1 MENSD
6 SKVNV
11 RIVAGDGPAI
21 PAEKVDAAFAACGIK
36 AHTAEVVY
44 SYSYTRYIG
53 SILSDKTPADSDI
66 NVVEGE
72 LGKTFGE
79 LAVLKID
86 EDGRFRLDLGH
97 DATSSL
103 SFHEARKELYKS
115 ESELPVAIGVI
126 VGGESL
132 ISDLY
137 ESPHVLIAGD
147 DGYGKTNML
156 KVFLAS
162 IMTRRIS
169 RDVRFIVAD
178 FNDGSFDSIGEIG
191 DYLQRPVIHDI
202 RELKDVLEY
211 LTIELERR
219 YMALAEWNVRNIVE
233 FNDAASSLNMP
244 FLVLVVDGVEKIVG
258 TKRNMN
264 MLERY
269 LKKIAAKA
277 RAAGIHL
284 VFATSFVPFSY
295 TFDIS
300 FPTKIVFRMEDEN
313 ISQLILESDYACRL
327 QHPGDAILARNFMNG
342 KLRLQA
348 YEYKEV
354 I

>member
-1 MENSD
+1 MENNNN
-6 SKVNV
+6 KVKV
-11 RIVAGDGPAI
+11 ISVAGDGPAI
-21 PAEKVDAAFAACGIK
+21 PAEKVDAAFDACGIK

-53 SILSDKTPADSDI
+53 RILSDKTLADSDI
-66 NVVEGE
+66 NAVEGE
-72 LGKTFGE
+72 LGKTFCE
-79 LAVLKID
+79 PAVLQVD
-86 EDGRFRLDLGH
+86 EGGRFRLDLGH
-97 DATSSL
+97 TGTSTI
-103 SFHEARKELYKS
+103 SFVEARKELYKS
-115 ESELPVAIGVI
+115 ESELPVAIGAI
-126 VGGESL
+126 VGGEAL

-137 ESPHVLIAGD
+137 ESPHILVAGN

-156 KVFLAS
+156 KVFLSS
-162 IMTRRIS
+162 IVTRRIS
-169 RDVRFIVAD
+169 RGVKLIVAD
-178 FNDGSFDSIGEIG
+178 FNDGSFDSISEID

-244 FLVLVVDGVEKIVG
+244 FLVLVVDGVEKIIG
-258 TKRNMN
+258 TKRNLS
-264 MLERY
+264 MLEGY

-313 ISQLILESDYACRL
+313 ISQLILENNHACRL

-348 YEYKEV
+348 YEYRE
-354 I
+354 

>member
-6 SKVNV
+6 SKVKV

-66 NVVEGE
+66 NAVEGE

>member
-6 SKVNV
+6 SKVKV

-66 NVVEGE
+66 NAVEGE

-178 FNDGSFDSIGEIG
+178 LNDGAFDSIGEIG

-202 RELKDVLEY
+202 RELKDVFEY

-219 YMALAEWNVRNIVE
+219 YMALAEWGVRNIVE

-327 QHPGDAILARNFMNG
+327 QHPGDAILVRNFMNG

-348 YEYKEV
+348 YEYRE
-354 I
+354 